1 MVSIQS
7 EISKNIQ
14 FIDKKYKKEFDFY
27 SEFLLSYNQKVNLTA
42 ITEEKQ
48 VRYKH
53 FLDSLMGEFLLK
65 EGDTVADV
73 GAGAGFPSL
82 PLAIVRPDVRF
93 VLFESIG
100 KKCEFLRLIV
110 KELHLSNVEV
120 YNMRAEEAARGTFR
134 EAFSVCVARAVAR
147 MNSLTEYCLPL
158 VTQGGKMIA
167 YKADEA
173 EIEEAKRAIS
183 LLGGDKTTVYRYELP
198 EETGTRIL
206 AVVEKGRKTP
216 EKYPRGQGKE
226 RKNPL

>member
-1 MVSIQS
+1 MLSIQS

-14 FIDKKYKKEFDFY
+14 FIDKKHQKEFDFY

-42 ITEEKQ
+42 ITEEKE

-82 PLAIVRPDVRF
+82 PLAIVRQDVRF

-110 KELHLSNVEV
+110 NELHLSNVEV
-120 YNMRAEEAARGTFR
+120 YNMRAEEAARGEFR

-158 VTQGGKMIA
+158 VKQGGKMIA
-167 YKADEA
+167 YKSDEA